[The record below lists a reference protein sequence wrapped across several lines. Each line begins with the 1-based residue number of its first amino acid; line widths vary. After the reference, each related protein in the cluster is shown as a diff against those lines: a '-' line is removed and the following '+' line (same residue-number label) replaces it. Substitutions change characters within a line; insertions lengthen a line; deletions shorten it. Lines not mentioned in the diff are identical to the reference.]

1 MSHEFSELDINNDS
15 DYGWGES
22 ITSTNYN
29 YFFVPSIPE
38 WAYSEYDGLY
48 YEGVQYNWDE
58 VDYRLTVDY
67 NSVPEPADAGFIGA
81 LMVGI
86 FVAFCYFKNKKDM
99 EEK

>member
-58 VDYRLTVDY
+58 VDYRLTVEY
-67 NSVPEPADAGFIGA
+67 NSVPEPSSAGLFIG
-81 LMVGI
+81 L
-86 FVAFCYFKNKKDM
+86 VATTLLIYKKFKKS
-99 EEK
+99 